1 VNCVLLDE
9 HLPRGTGEAS
19 RFSAGSK
26 IRRLPA
32 VAVNELIIWPRLSA
46 IEDQMQRYSPSDLTA
61 PEVGRMT
68 GPDLGKAPNVAR
80 RRLVGRVGL
89 IVVALT
95 SATAGTLSPFGDAS
109 ASSTAQSQK
118 KKSVT
123 AEIAL
128 IDQYN
133 TWFLGGAYA
142 GDMGKLKAGLP
153 KYITNETVLH
163 EPVSLPWGGTFIG
176 YEGWVRLCQ
185 ITDPIFEKLSSLLE
199 FSAPRYY
206 QHRNV
211 VFNET
216 TMTIKSTKVAPEPF
230 TMGIVEK
237 YTIESDRIK
246 QIDEYYADTASL
258 IDRLSVLGIF
268 PEHKR

>member
-1 VNCVLLDE
+1 MK
-9 HLPRGTGEAS
+9 TY
-19 RFSAGSK
+19 SA
-26 IRRLPA
+26 
-32 VAVNELIIWPRLSA
+32 
-46 IEDQMQRYSPSDLTA
+46 SDLTA
-61 PEVGRMT
+61 LETGRLA
-68 GPDLGKAPNVAR
+68 GPDLGKAPDVAR
-80 RRLVGRVGL
+80 RQLFGKAG
-89 IVVALT
+89 IIAVALT
-95 SATAGTLSPFGDAS
+95 SASAGTLSPFGSAS
-109 ASSTAQSQK
+109 ASSTTQSQEK

-123 AEIAL
+123 PEIEL
-128 IDQYN
+128 VDEYN

-142 GDMGKLKAGLP
+142 GDMEKLKAGLP
-153 KYITNETVLH
+153 KYITKETVLH

-206 QHRNV
+206 QHRNA

-216 TMTIKSTKVAPEPF
+216 TMSIKSTKIAPEPF
-230 TMGIVEK
+230 TMGIIEK

-258 IDRLSVLGIF
+258 IDRLSVLGIS
-268 PEHKR
+268 PEHKK